1 MHSYRHRIIWV
12 RIANNLHRYLHT
24 PTLSR
29 VVSGPFAV
37 SIDHIDE
44 SFSKATVGLLAGVQ
58 RVIPEVRIR
67 VGSSN
72 AVCASCGAV
81 VDIASDSGVCAVEI
95 LRGVIVHIGNLQS
108 SCQQFNP

>member
-1 MHSYRHRIIWV
+1 MFIVHSYQHCIMWLRIT
-12 RIANNLHRYLHT
+12 NNLRGYLYT
-24 PTLSR
+24 PTLTR
-29 VVSGPFAV
+29 VVSGPLAV
-37 SIDHIDE
+37 SIDHINE

-58 RVIPEVRIR
+58 RVIPKVRIR

-95 LRGVIVHIGNLQS
+95 LRGVIVHIGDLQL
-108 SCQQFNP
+108 